1 MVCRATLA
9 LILLASSGAMAKPE
23 AKIKKVKFTAVGSS
37 FNVSITGQNFGNSP
51 VSLPCDSCAAP
62 ELKFID
68 NANFRVIETPNIL
81 TWTDTSITLSDVTG
95 EKADSISLVITNDTL
110 NSIATAGGNFPG
122 KHPTI
127 KNVTFSGNGKNLV
140 MTITGSGFGSAPSG
154 VPGST
159 DIPYFQFLDWRAV
172 DGYSAG
178 YVGQGYTD
186 TLTLN
191 YASWSNTQI
200 VINGF
205 GSEYGDDGWTA
216 KRGDP
221 YIITVFEPPGKT
233 PGQTGPQTSLG
244 GRLP

>member
-1 MVCRATLA
+1 
-9 LILLASSGAMAKPE
+9 
-23 AKIKKVKFTAVGSS
+23 
-37 FNVSITGQNFGNSP
+37 
-51 VSLPCDSCAAP
+51 
-62 ELKFID
+62 
-68 NANFRVIETPNIL
+68 
-81 TWTDTSITLSDVTG
+81 
-95 EKADSISLVITNDTL
+95 
-110 NSIATAGGNFPG
+110 
-122 KHPTI
+122 
-127 KNVTFSGNGKNLV
+127 
-140 MTITGSGFGSAPSG
+140 MTIAGSGFGNTPSG

-178 YVGQGYTD
+178 YEGQGYTD

-205 GSEYGDDGWTA
+205 GSEYGDNGWTA

-221 YIITVFEPPGKT
+221 YIITVFEPPGKI